1 MAKIVLVGNPNVG
14 KSVVFSQLTGARVMI
29 SNYPGTT
36 VEFTRGELK
45 IGDKTYD
52 ILDAPGTYS
61 LNPTCRAEEVTAEL
75 VRQADL
81 IINVVNATNLERNLF
96 LTTQLLEQNVPMVVS
111 LNMIDE
117 AAYKGIEVNVR
128 RLEELLGIPV
138 IPTVAISGVGLKELV
153 LSITRARKVNKKP
166 LNDSER
172 WSLVGELVGKVQKV
186 THRHRTWLEALEEAS
201 LKPLT
206 GIPLA
211 ALILFL
217 AFKVIIGVGEFV
229 HEELF
234 VNLIFERFYGP
245 LIVKLSTFLQGSIW
259 HDILVGKLINGE
271 IHFEESFGLLTTGVF
286 VSFGLVLPFLV
297 IFYLVLG
304 ILEDSGYLPRL
315 AVMLDKLMH
324 RLGLHGYAIVPMI
337 LGFGCKVPAVL
348 AARNLDSRRERFIA
362 CTILAVAVPCMA
374 QMALIFG
381 LVGRYGGAYLAVVF
395 ATLFLIW
402 SALGLL
408 IDQAMPGYTPSM
420 VIEIPPYRL
429 PHLNSQLKKLAMRMN
444 HFICH
449 AIPYIFGGIFFINIL
464 YTIGVIDFLGVIFA
478 PIVKGLLGLPEET
491 VSALLVGFLRKDV
504 AVAMLE
510 PFNLTASQF
519 VTGTVV
525 LATYFPCVATFT
537 ILLRELG
544 VRDMF
549 YSALIMLTTAG
560 VSGIALNL
568 LLDKVFSPTSLAILF
583 VAIGFVLII
592 TVGGGS
598 DRREL
603 RDYKDLEAFIEKQV

>member
-1 MAKIVLVGNPNVG
+1 MSQIVLVGNPNVG

-45 IGDKTYD
+45 TENKLFE

-75 VRQADL
+75 VKKADL
-81 IINVVNATNLERNLF
+81 IVNVVDATNLERNLF
-96 LTTQLLEQNVPMVVS
+96 LTTQLLEQNVPMVVA

-117 AAYKGIEVNVR
+117 ANYKGIEINIQK
-128 RLEELLGIPV
+128 LEKLLGIPV
-138 IPTVAISGVGLKELV
+138 VPTVAISGVGLKELV
-153 LSITRARKVNKKP
+153 LSIKRARKVEKKP
-166 LNDSER
+166 LRDAER
-172 WSLVGELVGKVQKV
+172 WAQVGDLVGKVQRI

-211 ALILFL
+211 ALIMYL
-217 AFKVIIGVGEFV
+217 AFKIIIGVGEFI

-234 VNLIFERFYGP
+234 VKLIFERLYGP
-245 LIVKLSTFLQGSIW
+245 LMLKLSTLLQGSVW

-271 IHFEESFGLLTTGVF
+271 ISFEESFGMLTTGVF

-324 RLGLHGYAIVPMI
+324 RIGLHGYAIVPMI

-348 AARNLDSRRERFIA
+348 AARNLESRRERFIA
-362 CTILAVAVPCMA
+362 CTILAVSVPCMA

-381 LVGRYGGAYLAVVF
+381 LIGRYGGAYLAVVF

-402 SALGLL
+402 AVLGLM
-408 IDQAMPGYTPSM
+408 IDQVMPDYTPSM

-429 PHLNSQLKKLAMRMN
+429 PHLNSQFKKLGMRLN
-444 HFICH
+444 HFVCH
-449 AIPYIFGGIFFINIL
+449 AIPYIFGGIFFVNIL
-464 YTIGVIDFLGVIFA
+464 YTVGVIDYLGILFA

-519 VTGTVV
+519 VIGTVV

-549 YSALIMLTTAG
+549 YSALIMLATAG

-583 VAIGFVLII
+583 TALGLVLII

-603 RDYKDLEAFIEKQV
+603 QDYKELESLMGKQ